1 MILQREIAAIA
12 LQTGVSKTTID
23 KDWVLSHFIDAIFSV
38 KELKDV
44 LIFKGGTCLKKCYY
58 PDYRFSEDLDFT
70 ATDPNFNL
78 TPDLFNKVTVLVI
91 ERTGMAC
98 QIVSFRDLVFK
109 DVKTGYEIIVKYW
122 GADHQFNS
130 AVPPL
135 ERWQTSI
142 KIEIILY
149 ELLLFEPVKKKMIH
163 PYSDKLSENGDSIP
177 CYSLEEVM
185 AEKIRALVQR
195 RYTAPRDY
203 YDIWYLSSNYKELD
217 NKEIVEGFHKKMKY
231 KNLEFTGIDQLI
243 NPKNERILKQNW
255 LNSLGHQI
263 AKDRLA
269 DYAVVIAAVQKYFE
283 EIFLTVTQ

>member
-1 MILQREIAAIA
+1 MILQREITAIA
-12 LQTGVSKTTID
+12 AKAGVSKTTID
-23 KDWVLSHFIDAIFSV
+23 KDWVLGHFIDAIFSI

-44 LIFKGGTCLKKCYY
+44 LIFKGGTCLKKCYF

-70 ATDPNFNL
+70 ATDQQFILTADQFN
-78 TPDLFNKVTVLVI
+78 TVVALVV

-98 QIVSFRDLVFK
+98 QIVSFRDLIFK

-135 ERWQTSI
+135 DRWQTSI

-149 ELLLFEPVKKKMIH
+149 ESLLFEPVIKQMIH
-163 PYSDKLSENGDSIP
+163 SYSDELSENALSIP

-203 YDIWYLSSNYKELD
+203 YDIWYLSTHYKELS
-217 NKEIVEGFHKKMKY
+217 NRKIVEAFHKKMAY

-243 NPKNERILKQNW
+243 NPKNERILKLNW
-255 LNSLGHQI
+255 QNSLGHQI
-263 AKDRLA
+263 PKDKLA
-269 DYAVVIAAVQKYFE
+269 DYIIVIAEVQKYFE
-283 EIFLTVTQ
+283 EIFSSK